1 MTALNV
7 GLLEDEPR
15 TRQRFE
21 EVIASMPGWRLQFAV
36 GSVAQAR
43 ERLSSGVPDILLV
56 DLGLP
61 DGSGLEII
69 SLAARL
75 SPQCQILVI
84 SVFGDDD
91 KIFQSITAG
100 ATGYL
105 LKGVT
110 EDELV
115 SHLQDLQ
122 AGGAPMS
129 PKIARRVLKEFRGQL
144 TLTPPPSQ
152 CTDPQPELTGKESE
166 ILTALALG
174 HSYGEVAESL
184 GISLNTVR
192 HHIKNI
198 YSKLFVHSRH
208 EAVREASRLGLI
220 PLRHGQ

>member
-1 MTALNV
+1 MAELSV

-21 EVIASMPGWRLQFAV
+21 AVIARMAGWRLQFAV
-36 GSVAQAR
+36 GSLAQAR
-43 ERLSSGVPDILLV
+43 EVLLRSVPDILLV

-69 SLAARL
+69 SLAAGR
-75 SPQCQILVI
+75 SPDCQILVI

-110 EDELV
+110 DDELIV
-115 SHLQDLQ
+115 HLQNLQ

-129 PKIARRVLKEFRGQL
+129 PKIAKRVLNEFRGQMAFAPPAPINPQEQPAL
-144 TLTPPPSQ
+144 TA
-152 CTDPQPELTGKESE
+152 KESE
-166 ILTALALG
+166 ILTALSLG
-174 HSYGEVAESL
+174 HSYGEVAEAQA
-184 GISLNTVR
+184 ISLNTVR

-208 EAVREASRLGLI
+208 EAVREANRLGLI
-220 PLRHGQ
+220 PRRGQ